1 MDDDLV
7 RALQMLQGYEDDRKA
22 KRDKWLEA
30 QVKHTAGEVERGE
43 VERAFIVYQLASRS
57 CAKVGAAYANLCVKA
72 EQSDVA
78 HMRRLRKDK

>member
-7 RALQMLQGYEDDRKA
+7 RALQLLQTYEDDRKA
-22 KRDKWLEA
+22 KRDKWMEV
-30 QVKHTAGEVERGE
+30 QRQHTAGVGARED

-78 HMRRLRKDK
+78 FMRRNRRGQ

>member
-7 RALQMLQGYEDDRKA
+7 RALQMLQSFEDDRKA
-22 KRDKWLEA
+22 KREKWMEA
-30 QVKHTAGEVERGE
+30 QRQYSAGVGARED
-43 VERAFIVYQLASRS
+43 VERAFIAYQLASRS

-78 HMRRLRKDK
+78 FMRRNRREQ

>member
-1 MDDDLV
+1 VDDDLV
-7 RALQMLQGYEDDRKA
+7 RALQLLQTYEDDRKS

-30 QVKHTAGEVERGE
+30 QVKHTAGEVER
-43 VERAFIVYQLASRS
+43 AFIAYQLASRS

-78 HMRRLRKDK
+78 FMRRNRRGQ

>member
-1 MDDDLV
+1 VDDDLV
-7 RALQMLQGYEDDRKA
+7 RALQLLQTYEDDRKS

-43 VERAFIVYQLASRS
+43 VERAFIAYQLASRS

-72 EQSDVA
+72 EQSDVQF
-78 HMRRLRKDK
+78 MRKQRGQ